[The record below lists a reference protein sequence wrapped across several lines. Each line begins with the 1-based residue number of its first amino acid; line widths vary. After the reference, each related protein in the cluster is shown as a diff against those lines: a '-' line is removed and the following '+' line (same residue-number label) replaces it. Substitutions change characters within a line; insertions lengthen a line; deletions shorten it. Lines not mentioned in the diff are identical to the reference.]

1 MIEEIGGKVSYA
13 VLSFGGF
20 FGIGDDCYPLPW
32 PSLKYNVEI
41 DGYQTMI
48 TKDQLWKRRDMRE
61 ASTGIGT
68 INSSPAA

>member
-1 MIEEIGGKVSYA
+1 MIEKIGGNVSYA

-20 FGIGDDCYPLPW
+20 FGIGDDYYPLPW
-32 PSLKYNVEI
+32 PSLKYNVEL

-48 TKDQLWKRRDMRE
+48 TKDQLRKRRDMRE